1 MFMSKEQMLTGNLNG
16 YLVRGAIT
24 EDHARYLKGIRLRKL
39 AIWAT
44 QLILLAAL
52 LLLWEVAA
60 NKHLIDPFI
69 TSQPSAIWQT
79 FLRLARDGSIF
90 FHTAIT
96 VSETILSFLIGTIL
110 GTLVAILLW
119 WSDFLSRVLDP
130 YIVILNSTPKI
141 ALGPIFIVFLGDGMR
156 AIITMALTISIIVTI
171 VMVFT
176 GFKEVDPN
184 KIKLV
189 RTFGASKL
197 QVLQKV
203 VLPASV
209 PTMIAALKVN
219 VGMSF
224 VGVIVGE
231 FLVARAGLGYLIIY
245 GQQVFQLHLA
255 MTSVVIL
262 IVTAAILYQ
271 MVAYLETRFLKWK
284 E

>member
-1 MFMSKEQMLTGNLNG
+1 MSKGHNMAKKLNDF
-16 YLVRGAIT
+16 LARGAVT
-24 EDHARYLKGIRLRKL
+24 AEHGQYLTKMRLRKL
-39 AIWAT
+39 AIWFS
-44 QLILLAAL
+44 QFILLL
-52 LLLWEVAA
+52 FIILLWEIAA
-60 NKHLIDPFI
+60 NQRLIDPFI

-79 FLRLARDGSIF
+79 ILRLTRDGSIF
-90 FHTAIT
+90 YHTGIT
-96 VSETILSFLIGTIL
+96 VYETVMSFVIGTVL
-110 GTLVAILLW
+110 GTLIAVLLW

-141 ALGPIFIVFLGDGMR
+141 ALGPIFIVFLGDGIN
-156 AIITMALTISIIVTI
+156 AIITMALTISLIVTV
-171 VMVFT
+171 VMVYT

-184 KIKLV
+184 KIKLL
-189 RTFGASKL
+189 RTFGANKL
-197 QVLQKV
+197 QIMQKV
-203 VLPASV
+203 IFPASV

-245 GQQVFQLHLA
+245 GQQVFQLQLA

-262 IVTAAILYQ
+262 IITAGFLYQ
-271 MVAYLETRFLKWK
+271 LVSYLENRFLKWK